1 MTQIE
6 PNGVSLV
13 SFSVLWSICCL
24 AFVQLAGMYPLG
36 ANAKPARSPSATL
49 VVGNTVLWLALLAG
63 TMLFA
68 YIELRWTSI
77 VVIGGILFLFLPEL
91 FQLLPEKWRDGQIG
105 LAVASCVLVVAL
117 GLLAYVGGGS
127 IMSLLT

>member
-6 PNGVSLV
+6 PNGESLV
-13 SFSVLWSICCL
+13 SFSMLWSICCL
-24 AFVQLAGMYPLG
+24 VFVQLAGMYPLG
-36 ANAKPARSPSATL
+36 ANAKPAPSRSAAHI
-49 VVGNTVLWLALLAG
+49 VGNTALWLVLLAG

-91 FQLLPEKWRDGQIG
+91 FQLLPEKWCDGQIG
-105 LAVASCVLVVAL
+105 LAVASCVLAVAL
-117 GLLAYVGGGS
+117 AFLAHVGGGS

>member
-1 MTQIE
+1 
-6 PNGVSLV
+6 
-13 SFSVLWSICCL
+13 
-24 AFVQLAGMYPLG
+24 
-36 ANAKPARSPSATL
+36 
-49 VVGNTVLWLALLAG
+49 VGNTVLWLALLAG

-127 IMSLLT
+127 IMSFLT